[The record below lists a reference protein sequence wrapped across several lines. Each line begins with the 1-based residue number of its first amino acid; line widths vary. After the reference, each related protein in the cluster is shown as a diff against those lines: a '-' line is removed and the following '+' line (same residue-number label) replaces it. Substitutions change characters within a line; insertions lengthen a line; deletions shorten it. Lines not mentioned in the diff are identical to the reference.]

1 MSFSDALLAIMATEP
16 RHGYDLKRLY
26 DERFAGSRPLA
37 YGQVYAA
44 LARLQRDG
52 LVQIVEVAQE
62 AGPERTVY
70 AITAAGRTA
79 LRDWLDKTE
88 SPGPYPADEL
98 VRKTLSALYLGADAA
113 GFLDRQRTAH
123 LTLMHDLLQLQ
134 AETTETGAR
143 IALDH
148 VIHHLDADLRWLETA
163 GRRLTEPE
171 RPRS

>member
-52 LVQIVEVAQE
+52 LVQVVEIAQE

-70 AITAAGRTA
+70 AITDAGRVA
-79 LRDWLDKTE
+79 LEEWLDKTE

-98 VRKTLSALYLGADAA
+98 VRKTLSALYLGADAI
-113 GFLDRQRTAH
+113 GFLDRQRMAH

-134 AETTETGAR
+134 SETTEIGAR

-148 VIHHLDADLRWLETA
+148 LIHHLDADLRWLETA
-163 GRRLTEPE
+163 SQRLANTRRTT
-171 RPRS
+171 